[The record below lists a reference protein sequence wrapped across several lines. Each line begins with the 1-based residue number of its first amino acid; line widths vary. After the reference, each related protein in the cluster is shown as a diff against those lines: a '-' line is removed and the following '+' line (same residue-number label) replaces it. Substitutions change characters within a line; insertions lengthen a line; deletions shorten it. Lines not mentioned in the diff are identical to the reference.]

1 MQGTLALQHFM
12 QHDKF
17 GAAKAYSDL
26 VSLNPPVA
34 SQMGAIWAH
43 DANLLQE
50 WTLEVKYRVNGPE
63 HGGKGMVIW
72 YAAGVSSVRK

>member
-1 MQGTLALQHFM
+1 MA
-12 QHDKF
+12 HDKF

-34 SQMGAIWAH
+34 SQMGAIWAK
-43 DANLLQE
+43 DSNQLKE

-63 HGGKGMVIW
+63 HGGKGMVVW
-72 YAAGVSSVRK
+72 YAAGSFKKGLIGFSH